1 MSSYYPAFVKV
12 KEKECVVVGGGR
24 IAERKV
30 FALLEAGASVT
41 VISDTITTRL
51 LKASQKGLIKYLQRQ
66 YQSGDV
72 KDCFLVVA
80 ATNDEQ
86 TNKQIAEESR
96 FLINVVDNPRLSNF
110 IVPAVLR
117 EGDLTIAI
125 STGGVSPALAKTIKN
140 DLKNYIHKD
149 IKRYLKLLKDLRYKV
164 FQGLIPFRLRNR
176 FLMFTGSAEM
186 LDILKK
192 RGYKKARDLVV
203 SRFKSLQKKDIQ
215 QT

>member
-1 MSSYYPAFVKV
+1 MSSYYPAFVKI

-51 LKASQKGLIKYLQRQ
+51 LKLSQKGLIKHIQRH

-72 KDCFLVVA
+72 KDCFLVIA

-86 TNKQIAEESR
+86 INKQIAEESR

-125 STGGVSPALAKTIKN
+125 STGGVSPALARTIKN

-176 FLMFTGSAEM
+176 FLMFTGSVEM
-186 LDILKK
+186 LDILKQ

-203 SRFKSLQKKDIQ
+203 RRFKSLQKKDIQ